1 MIITMPDF
9 VGITGVLMIVVMYT
23 MNQLG
28 SIKTENLW
36 YSVLNA
42 VGSLL
47 ILISLYFYFNLASFL
62 IEIVWLVV
70 SLYGVY
76 RTLSGS
82 NAASS

>member
-1 MIITMPDF
+1 MIITIPDF
-9 VGITGVLMIVVMYT
+9 IGITGVLMIVVMYT

-28 SIKTENLW
+28 AIKTEDLW

-42 VGSLL
+42 VGSVL

-76 RTLSGS
+76 RTLSSGKT
-82 NAASS
+82 ASG